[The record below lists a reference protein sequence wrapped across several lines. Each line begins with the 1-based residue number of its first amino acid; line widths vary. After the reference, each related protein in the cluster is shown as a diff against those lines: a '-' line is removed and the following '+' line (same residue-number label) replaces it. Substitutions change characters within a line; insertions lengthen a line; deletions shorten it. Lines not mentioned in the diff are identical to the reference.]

1 MIKHITF
8 ALTAGALAASA
19 WGTTALPK
27 NKRVSPIE
35 PGAFIVTLKDGT
47 AGDAAA
53 MAQQVLSLTGGRVTH
68 VYRHAFKGFAVRI
81 PAGAE
86 ALLRAHPM
94 VKAVEPD
101 RRMFIQQQANAPV
114 TQPNAP
120 YGLNR
125 VDQRT
130 IVDGPGDYVYS
141 LTGKGVRAYI
151 VDTGVRPDHNDFK
164 DAMGVTRVR
173 GGAGFVP
180 DQLGTMDCQGHGSH
194 VAGTVGGK
202 TYGVAKEVDIT
213 PVRVLGCD
221 GSGLNSWIVAGMDW
235 VVGDHLQRVQAAGGA
250 PVPAVANMSLGGGA
264 SDASDQAAAKMVEAG
279 IVLVVAA
286 GNDSEDACMHSPARE
301 RKAITVGATEVT
313 DKRADYS
320 NFGPCVDIYAPG
332 SNVRSVAAGTILVQ
346 NLPFDVLDGSNPISP
361 DAYTAISGTSMASPH
376 VAGYAALIKQRYPG
390 FSPLEVE
397 RVMLANATTNAITT
411 LDGKPVADDGSA
423 NRFMFT
429 ATDNLT
435 AEATPMAASVRK
447 VAVRS
452 ISARI
457 TGSASEWVA
466 NITVSIKDVGTSGN
480 LDNLLVKGYFGD
492 GTSALCKTNAAGV
505 CSVNAT
511 QTAAVSTFSVASIHE
526 PVSGDMSVVTSVP
539 KVLHESSRDAAGGV
553 IQLRAPR

>member
-27 NKRVSPIE
+27 NKRASPVE
-35 PGAFIVTLKDGT
+35 PGAFIVTLKEGT
-47 AGDAAA
+47 AGDAAS

-68 VYRHAFKGFAVRI
+68 VYRHAFKGFAVRL

-94 VKAVEPD
+94 VKAVEQD
-101 RRMFIQQQANAPV
+101 RRLYIQQQAAEPV
-114 TQPNAP
+114 TQPDAP

-130 IVDGPGDYVYS
+130 LVTGPGDYVYS

-221 GSGLNSWIVAGMDW
+221 GSGLNSWIIAGMDW
-235 VVGDHLQRVQAAGGA
+235 VVGDHLQRVQTAGGA

-301 RKAITVGATEVT
+301 RKAITVGATDVA
-313 DKRADYS
+313 DKRAGYS

-346 NLPFDVLDGSNPISP
+346 NLPFDVLDGSNPISA
-361 DAYTAISGTSMASPH
+361 DAFTAISGTSMASPH
-376 VAGYAALIKQRYPG
+376 VAGYAALIKQRYPS
-390 FSPLEVE
+390 FSPLQVE

-411 LDGKPVADDGSA
+411 LDAKPVADDGSA

-429 ATDNLT
+429 GTEDRT
-435 AEATPMAASVRK
+435 GEATGGSAILRK
-447 VAVRS
+447 VAVRG

-457 TGSASEWVA
+457 SGTSTAWTA
-466 NITVSIKDVGTSGN
+466 DITVSVKDVGTSGS
-480 LDNLLVKGYFGD
+480 LAGLLVKGYFAD
-492 GTSALCKTNAAGV
+492 GTSGRCTTNSAGV
-505 CSVNAT
+505 CSVSAPQSSAT
-511 QTAAVSTFSVASIHE
+511 STFSVAAIHE
-526 PVSGDMSVVTSVP
+526 PVPTAGQTSTP
-539 KVLHESSRDAAGGV
+539 SVLHEPSRDAAGGV